1 MSGAGPD
8 PIKPVLNLV
17 GVYPV
22 VNGFAQLNLQ
32 DVRGKAQTAD
42 QALHVFPGDS
52 LLQSPSPTGR
62 AGQACSPWRPRVD
75 RAACLHPTGLQ
86 VW

>member
-1 MSGAGPD
+1 MFGAGPD
-8 PIKPVLNLV
+8 PTKPVLNLV

-52 LLQSPSPTGR
+52 LLQFPSPLAELAMLAILGITSGH
-62 AGQACSPWRPRVD
+62 
-75 RAACLHPTGLQ
+75 RAALLHPNGLQ
-86 VW
+86 IW